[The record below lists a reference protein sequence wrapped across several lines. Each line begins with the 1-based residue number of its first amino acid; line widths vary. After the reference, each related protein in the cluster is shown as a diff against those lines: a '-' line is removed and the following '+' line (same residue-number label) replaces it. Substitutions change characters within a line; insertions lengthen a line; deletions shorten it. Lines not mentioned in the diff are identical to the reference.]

1 MRRCSDNQ
9 SPVVV
14 FFDALRGVV
23 DEKVIFDPKTEAGI
37 DRGSDHTSNINVNA
51 FSKFRNDELNAGV
64 NPANALEVSIPNDK
78 WITPY

>member
-1 MRRCSDNQ
+1 MCRCSENQ

-23 DEKVIFDPKTEAGI
+23 DKKVIFDLKTEAGI
-37 DRGSDHTSNINVNA
+37 DHGSDHMSSINVNA
-51 FSKFRNDELNAGV
+51 FSKFRNDELNAGA

-78 WITPY
+78 